1 VLKVWECDTVRE
13 PQWFAVHTRA
23 KHERRVQRELES
35 RIQLTTFLPVLA
47 ETHQWSDRKKRIE
60 VPLFSSYLFIH
71 AIYSPEFRQSVL
83 RSQGILGFV
92 GIGGQG
98 LPIPSVEIES
108 VRQLI
113 SAMLPVCPY
122 PFVNQGQRVRIRGGA
137 LDNVEGIVVTNE
149 GRKLVVSVDMISRS
163 VAIQLEGCAYELE
176 PVGER
181 HFLPR
186 PAALA
191 EAAWR

>member
-1 VLKVWECDTVRE
+1 MLRDWECDTVRE

-23 KHERRVQRELES
+23 KHEKRVQRELES
-35 RIQLTTFLPVLA
+35 RIQLTTFLPLLT

-71 AIYSPEFRQSVL
+71 AVYSPELRQSVL
-83 RSQGILGFV
+83 RSQGILRFV

-98 LPIPSVEIES
+98 LPIPNVEVES

-113 SAMLPVCPY
+113 SARMPICHY
-122 PFVNQGQRVRIRGGA
+122 PFVKQGQRVRIRGGA
-137 LDNVEGIVVTNE
+137 LDNVEGIVVMNE
-149 GRKLVVSVDMISRS
+149 GRKLIVSVDMISRS

-176 PVGER
+176 PVGEKR
-181 HFLPR
+181 IPVR
-186 PAALA
+186 TPAL
-191 EAAWR
+191 EPAWR

>member
-1 VLKVWECDTVRE
+1 MLRDWECDTVRE

-35 RIQLTTFLPVLA
+35 RIQLTTFLPLLT
-47 ETHQWSDRKKRIE
+47 ETHQWSDRRKLIE
-60 VPLFSSYLFIH
+60 VPLFSSYLFIR
-71 AIYSPEFRQSVL
+71 AIYSPELRQSVL
-83 RSQGILGFV
+83 RSQSILGFV

-113 SAMLPVCPY
+113 SAMTPLCHY
-122 PFVNQGQRVRIRGGA
+122 PFVKQGQRVRIRGGA
-137 LDNVEGIVVTNE
+137 LDNVEGIVVMNE
-149 GRKLVVSVDMISRS
+149 GRKLIVSVDMISRS

-176 PVGER
+176 PVEEKR
-181 HFLPR
+181 LPAR
-186 PAALA
+186 AAAFAAAGLA
-191 EAAWR
+191 